1 MFRPK
6 PEGTDVDPYAS
17 ADPTTYSPLVPG
29 EGDVL
34 HAIPPEKQPQK
45 QQAIARLLKGIIN
58 VSDLIETPQG
68 FVSKEMP
75 LEKVVEPSRRNEV
88 LADIELLSLVFN
100 DYDHALEG
108 EHNLDGAVAA
118 SGHQNL
124 RVENDRVAYYDF
136 DRGTLAR
143 AVVPKLRREV
153 PEGALRILVD
163 KLDALYERF
172 RGEEGKQFIASIV
185 SASGMRARDLFPLGD
200 SKTSWEE
207 RDIELLQM
215 QLINRVSEGK
225 LQVIRA
231 LSSLAEAA

>member
-1 MFRPK
+1 M
-6 PEGTDVDPYAS
+6 DPYAS
-17 ADPTTYSPLVPG
+17 TDPTTYSPLVPG
-29 EGDVL
+29 EADVL
-34 HAIPPEKQPQK
+34 HPVPPEKQPQK
-45 QQAIARLLKGIIN
+45 QQAIARLLKGVVN

-75 LEKVVEPSRRNEV
+75 LENVTEPTRMNEV

-108 EHNLDGAVAA
+108 DHNLDGAIAV

-124 RVENDRVAYYDF
+124 RIENGRATYYDF

-143 AVVPKLRREV
+143 AVVPKLREEV

-163 KLDALYERF
+163 KLDALYGRF
-172 RGEEGKQFIASIV
+172 RGEEGKQFIAAIV
-185 SASGMRARDLFPLGD
+185 AASGMRARDLFPLGD

-225 LQVIRA
+225 MQAIRA